1 MTTPYTLMKLTD
13 VEDSAV
19 KFGFAEVQEA
29 RFATGDLDAED
40 TGVSLYRLKAG
51 KRQPF
56 AHKHDAAEEVY
67 VVLAGYGRVKL
78 DDTIVDLSPLHAIRV
93 APGVIRAFEA
103 GSDNDLQLLVVG
115 PRHEGDGELVHG
127 WWDD

>member
-1 MTTPYTLMKLTD
+1 MP
-13 VEDSAV
+13 AN
-19 KFGFAEVQEA
+19 
-29 RFATGDLDAED
+29 DLEAED

-67 VVLAGYGRVKL
+67 VVLAGTSRVKL
-78 DDTIVDLSPLHAIRV
+78 DDTIVDLAPLHAIRV

-103 GSDNDLQLLVVG
+103 GDDDLQLLVFG
-115 PRHEGDGELVHG
+115 PRHKGDGELLHG
-127 WWDD
+127 WWAD